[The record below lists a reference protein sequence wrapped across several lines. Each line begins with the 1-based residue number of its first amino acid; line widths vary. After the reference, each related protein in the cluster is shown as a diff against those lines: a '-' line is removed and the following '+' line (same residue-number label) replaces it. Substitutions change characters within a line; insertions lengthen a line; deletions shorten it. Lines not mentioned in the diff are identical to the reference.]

1 MLYLLL
7 KRLTILWVFAIL
19 YTWMGHIYPG
29 EIWFLAGNP
38 KTQKSVF
45 VEVIVSY
52 DIPENKH
59 FMVPWYDRKCIPWYL
74 DWKWLKPYFW
84 RILFEFSI
92 WCQHILPRIP
102 WYIQFSRLLF
112 VIYIHIY
119 IYTYITIILYYLSLS
134 PIKSQFSLL
143 QAPFSREKKIVDH
156 WIPFYPIK
164 SQ

>member
-7 KRLTILWVFAIL
+7 ERLTILWVFAIL
-19 YTWMGHIYPG
+19 YTWTGHIYPG
-29 EIWFLAGNP
+29 EIWFLAGNQ
-38 KTQKSVF
+38 KTQTTVF

-84 RILFEFSI
+84 RILFGFSI
-92 WCQHILPRIP
+92 WCQHILPCIP

-112 VIYIHIY
+112 VIYIY
-119 IYTYITIILYYLSLS
+119 IHTYITIISYYPPLS

-143 QAPFSREKKIVDH
+143 QAPFSRAKKNSWSLNPIVSH
-156 WIPFYPIK
+156 
-164 SQ
+164 